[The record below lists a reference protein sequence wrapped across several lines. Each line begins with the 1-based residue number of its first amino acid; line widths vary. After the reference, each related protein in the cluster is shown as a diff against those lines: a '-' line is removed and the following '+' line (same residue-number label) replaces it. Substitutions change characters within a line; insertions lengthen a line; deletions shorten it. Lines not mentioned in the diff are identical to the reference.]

1 MSGRAA
7 KAAIYPQQL
16 IDAIIDG
23 FEIEDARKVFTIED
37 VMNKVHIDELHESQ
51 DSGWRYIDDNTGET
65 LNKEKVRQAR
75 GEELKTFEEMGV
87 YVYVKREVARAD
99 KSGKIVGVRWVD
111 ILKDSGVRSRLV
123 AQEFAHQGDRDD
135 IFAGTPPLAAT
146 KFLISDMASRGARG
160 PGGCRMMILDV
171 KRAFLYGDIEDKIYI
186 ELPEEDTM
194 KSKGYVGLLKKAMYG
209 TRAAPQVWQEVV
221 RKKMVSLDFVPSI
234 KFPCVYFHKVKNL
247 KVVTHVDDFLAT
259 GKKSDLGWLKE
270 NLQED
275 FELKGTILGPGAD
288 EAKEEKYLGRTIR
301 WKEHGIE
308 YEGDGKHAQIL
319 LQEWQLQDSK
329 AVGSPGVPE
338 EKKLD
343 MNNEEQTLVNGTRAK
358 AFRRGAARINYMS
371 LDRMDLS
378 FASNSTSKGMAN
390 PTEADEVRLKRT
402 IRYIKGRPA
411 AKILYKWQERPTEAV
426 AYTDSDWAGCQKTRR
441 STSGGIIM
449 LGCHAIQ
456 HWTSTQHNV
465 ANSSGEAELNALNKA
480 VS

>member
-1 MSGRAA
+1 
-7 KAAIYPQQL
+7 
-16 IDAIIDG
+16 
-23 FEIEDARKVFTIED
+23 
-37 VMNKVHIDELHESQ
+37 
-51 DSGWRYIDDNTGET
+51 
-65 LNKEKVRQAR
+65 
-75 GEELKTFEEMGV
+75 
-87 YVYVKREVARAD
+87 
-99 KSGKIVGVRWVD
+99 
-111 ILKDSGVRSRLV
+111 
-123 AQEFAHQGDRDD
+123 
-135 IFAGTPPLAAT
+135 
-146 KFLISDMASRGARG
+146 
-160 PGGCRMMILDV
+160 MMILDV

-270 NLQED
+270 KLQED
-275 FELKGTILGPGAD
+275 FELKGTILGPGTD
-288 EAKEEKYLGRTIR
+288 EAKEDKYLGRTIR

-390 PTEADEVRLKRT
+390 PTEADEMRLKRT
-402 IRYIKGRPA
+402 IRYIKGRPT

-480 VS
+480 VSEVIGVTDLMSDCGVNVDATVKTDSSAANGIVHRRGCGKLKHLETRQLWAQEKVLSKRVRSVKVPRELNIADCFTHHWSPQEGGKFFPMMNLDF